1 MKRAAFGGA
10 LIGAVASM
18 GLLAKAATP
27 TTIVAVTCNVE
38 ELENDAEDFL
48 AGALNERSVNTVDP
62 SAIDIVYH
70 ERARLEAVRYV
81 DSLSI
86 DYSSIAWVTATYH
99 AERLLMVAATLS
111 ASSLPYGEFTVYGVR
126 ARCSYRCF
134 DVVSKRIV
142 AAGSSLGTARSEDA
156 DGAQETA
163 LHLGLLSVARGA
175 ARRLS

>member
-1 MKRAAFGGA
+1 MNRATFGGT
-10 LIGAVASM
+10 LMGAVASL

-27 TTIVAVTCNVE
+27 TTIVAVSCNVD
-38 ELENDAEDFL
+38 ELETDAEDFL
-48 AGALNERSVNTVDP
+48 AGALNERHVNTVDP
-62 SAIDIVYH
+62 SAIDITYH
-70 ERARLEAVRYV
+70 ERARLQAARYF
-81 DSLSI
+81 DSLSV
-86 DYSSIAWVTATYH
+86 DYSSIAWVTTTYH
-99 AERLLMVAATLS
+99 AERLFVVAATLS
-111 ASSLPYGEFTVYGVR
+111 VSSLPYGEFTVYGTR

-163 LHLGLLSVARGA
+163 LHLGLLSVAREA